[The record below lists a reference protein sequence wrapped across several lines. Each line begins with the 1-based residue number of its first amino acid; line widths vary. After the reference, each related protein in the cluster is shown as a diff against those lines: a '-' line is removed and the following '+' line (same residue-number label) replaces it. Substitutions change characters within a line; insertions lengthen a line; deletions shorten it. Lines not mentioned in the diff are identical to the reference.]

1 MSIVKQKL
9 DSIRAAAVLC
19 AAALLAFCWQASAA
33 DKLTVYMPWLAQADH
48 GGYYQAKAT
57 GLYEKAGLDVT
68 IEPGRPGVNSYQLLV
83 AGSADIIVGLDPA
96 VLAARAQG
104 LPLVAV
110 GAAFQFDLRGL
121 MTHEDVSSIEELKG
135 RPIIMD
141 GGARLTI
148 WPWLRAKYGLTDD
161 QLRPSA
167 ASLQPF
173 FADQTMAMQ
182 SVLTSE
188 PFVAQQQGVKV
199 KFFPYAEAGYPIYNS
214 TMITTEATIAER
226 PDVVARFVKASLEGW
241 RDYLQDPAAG
251 NTLIKTVNPKM
262 DDGLLGFA
270 VAKLKEIKVVN
281 GGDAATRGIGIMT
294 AERWKKTYDVL
305 VEAGILDAKVDW
317 QKAFTDQFVK
327 DLKITF

>member
-1 MSIVKQKL
+1 MNIATRKIASIVTAT
-9 DSIRAAAVLC
+9 ILC
-19 AAALLAFCWQASAA
+19 VAALLAPSWQASAA

-110 GAAFQFDLRGL
+110 GAAFQSDLRGL
-121 MTHEDVSSIEELKG
+121 MTHDDVARIEDLKG
-135 RPIIMD
+135 RPIVMD

-148 WPWLRAKYGLTDD
+148 WPWLRAKYGFTDE

-173 FADQTMAMQ
+173 FADQTMA
-182 SVLTSE
+182 
-188 PFVAQQQGVKV
+188 
-199 KFFPYAEAGYPIYNS
+199 
-214 TMITTEATIAER
+214 
-226 PDVVARFVKASLEGW
+226 
-241 RDYLQDPAAG
+241 
-251 NTLIKTVNPKM
+251 
-262 DDGLLGFA
+262 
-270 VAKLKEIKVVN
+270 
-281 GGDAATRGIGIMT
+281 
-294 AERWKKTYDVL
+294 
-305 VEAGILDAKVDW
+305 
-317 QKAFTDQFVK
+317 
-327 DLKITF
+327 